1 MKISNFFLKHI
12 PEMKFKKNFIK
23 KTIDFCDKYVSS
35 PQQRLAIGVTALVT
49 QPLIDYCNKNV
60 DEKTRDIS
68 VQKTLAKVIVG
79 TTTGYFIRD
88 LCIKLSKAKIFNP
101 NDIKNIPKDKLRN
114 YHNAMGT
121 FLATIIMTGT
131 NFILDAPL
139 TAFLTN
145 QIAKPYNAIKNHFV
159 KEKQPQKNADKMEV
173 NAQ

>member
-1 MKISNFFLKHI
+1 
-12 PEMKFKKNFIK
+12 
-23 KTIDFCDKYVSS
+23 
-35 PQQRLAIGVTALVT
+35 
-49 QPLIDYCNKNV
+49 
-60 DEKTRDIS
+60 
-68 VQKTLAKVIVG
+68 
-79 TTTGYFIRD
+79 
-88 LCIKLSKAKIFNP
+88 
-101 NDIKNIPKDKLRN
+101 
-114 YHNAMGT
+114 MGT